1 MNPSGAD
8 GAGQLPLQQ
17 LQPLT
22 HEDQFGVVGDI
33 ATGRAQVQDVAYR
46 RTDIAQG
53 MQVGHHI
60 MTQALFVAGHCGKVD
75 IVEMPAQIG
84 QLGRLDTGR
93 DAVICQKPQF
103 SLGFRQGQP
112 EPSPGAVAVLGGED
126 AHHRRA
132 GIAGHRLSGSGK

>member
-1 MNPSGAD
+1 
-8 GAGQLPLQQ
+8 
-17 LQPLT
+17 
-22 HEDQFGVVGDI
+22 
-33 ATGRAQVQDVAYR
+33 
-46 RTDIAQG
+46 

-132 GIAGHRLSGSGK
+132 GIAGDQRDIEVTQQAGHGCRLEEIRHRLSGSGK